1 MPAKSHCSIKTHKKA
16 RKKPVSKYIKA
27 IIKKRK
33 LSKKS
38 KKEYLKMDLARLITS
53 N

>member
-1 MPAKSHCSIKTHKKA
+1 MPAKTHCSIKT
-16 RKKPVSKYIKA
+16 RKKSRNKSSKYIKV

-38 KKEYLKMDLARLITS
+38 KREYLKMD
-53 N
+53 